1 MHQMKRILFPTDFS
15 DAADVAL
22 NFALEIARAG
32 NMEILVINAYDL
44 PYAQNVMSTSLID
57 IMRKNSEEGLQA
69 VVKKIEDAG
78 VTASSKS
85 LMGNPIR
92 VVKEISKKDPDC
104 MVVMGTKGASG
115 VEEVLIGSN
124 AASVLQSTDV
134 PVLAIP
140 AESEFRMIERIVY
153 CTDFRSNKNDRA
165 LRRLATLAK
174 IFEAEVMILHVQQ
187 EGQADLA
194 SDQRTKFDH
203 HLSTCKHS
211 FHILKDHNVEE
222 AILNFAKE
230 KDANLLALLTRKHGI
245 IRGLF
250 HSSLTN
256 KMAFHSKVPLL
267 ALHESL

>member
-1 MHQMKRILFPTDFS
+1 MKRILFPTDFS
-15 DAADVAL
+15 EAADVAL
-22 NFALEIARAG
+22 DFAIELAKAGDLEI
-32 NMEILVINAYDL
+32 MVINAYDL

-57 IMRKNSEEGLQA
+57 IMRKNSEEGLMT
-69 VVKKIEDAG
+69 VVKKVEASGIT
-78 VTASSKS
+78 VSSKS

-92 VVKEISKKDPDC
+92 VVKEISKKDADC

-124 AASVLQSTDV
+124 AASVLQSIDV

-140 AESEFRMIERIVY
+140 AKSDFGMIERIVY

-165 LRRLATLAK
+165 LRRLATLAR
-174 IFEAEVMILHVQQ
+174 IFNAEVMILHVQQ

-194 SDQRTKFDH
+194 TNQRVKFEH
-203 HLSTCKHS
+203 HLSDVKHS
-211 FHILKDHNVEE
+211 FHIIKDANVEE
-222 AILNFAKE
+222 SIFNFAAE
-230 KDANLLALLTRKHGI
+230 KNANLLALLTRKHGI

-256 KMAFHSKVPLL
+256 KVAFHSKVPLL
-267 ALHESL
+267 ALHESD